1 MANGTIAFDTLQ
13 TSGQI
18 TGTAKSVDTDYV
30 VSGAAKQWVN
40 FDGEES
46 SLSSRNSLNVS
57 SLTDEGTG
65 IYTITFSSAFSAAD
79 YSVTAGNDKQA
90 SRIGAQNSG
99 ANFTTTA
106 FDITTELSGG
116 TDADAD
122 KVMTH
127 TMGDLA

>member
-1 MANGTIAFDTLQ
+1 MAGKIIADTLEH
-13 TSGQI
+13 S
-18 TGTAKSVDTDYV
+18 TAGSVTTDYV
-30 VSGAAKQWVN
+30 VNGSAKQWVN

-46 SLSSRNSLNVS
+46 SLSPRNSLNVS

-65 IYTITFSSAFSAAD
+65 IYMITASSAFSAAD

-90 SRIGAQNSG
+90 SRIGLGTGNTFS
-99 ANFTTTA
+99 TTA
-106 FDITTELSGG
+106 FDITTELSSG

>member
-1 MANGTIAFDTLQ
+1 MAGKIIADTLEH
-13 TSGQI
+13 S
-18 TGTAKSVDTDYV
+18 TAGSLTTDYV
-30 VSGAAKQWVN
+30 VNGSAKQWVN

-46 SLSSRNSLNVS
+46 SLSPRNSLNVS

-65 IYTITFSSAFSAAD
+65 IYMITASSAFSAAD

-90 SRIGAQNSG
+90 SRIGLGTGNTFS
-99 ANFTTTA
+99 TTA
-106 FDITTELSGG
+106 FDITTELSSG

>member
-1 MANGTIAFDTLQ
+1 MPSFGTLKADTL
-13 TSGQI
+13 THS
-18 TGTAKSVDTDYV
+18 TAGSLATNYV
-30 VSGAAKQWVN
+30 VNGAAKQWVN

-46 SLSSRNSLNVS
+46 SLSPRNSLNVS

-65 IYTITFSSAFSAAD
+65 IYMITVSSAFNAAD

-90 SRIGAQNSG
+90 SRIGTGTDNTFS
-99 ANFTTTA
+99 TTA
-106 FDITTELSGG
+106 FDITVELASG